1 MCVVDR
7 LGRVV
12 NEALRPI
19 LNGIRED
26 IESVKQSIANLTD
39 RVNQMAEDIMEHK
52 ENTASAIAD
61 LQQHN
66 SSTVLNKVEALNSK
80 INLIHTR
87 MKNYF
92 HSMESKVGIMIN
104 DELLTVD
111 NKMNAMSD
119 LVRADLDDVKTELSS
134 VSSTTQELCDK
145 IKEHEINT
153 TAKLIKMKKKINHR
167 FSELEESNSLNTGG
181 WRRVV
186 FLNMTNPTT
195 NCPPGWQLTSY
206 SKRSCGRVNTS
217 RLSCDSVFFPVSG
230 GPYNQVMGRIR
241 AYQWGNQHAF
251 AGRYDQKTVDGAYFS
266 GVAVMHGS
274 PREHIW
280 TFAAGNR
287 ENETRTYYNC
297 PCDNPAKRKSVPDFV
312 GDDYFCESGA
322 IWPGYY
328 SSAEAH
334 RLFHEDPLWDGKGC
348 HHTSSC
354 CSFNNP
360 PYFLKTLTRPTTDSL
375 ELKMCHF
382 TYSAYSDTA
391 VELIELYV
399 KQDFTQTKLI
409 EMEDQLKNSISRQTE
424 NINNLHVH
432 TCGGTGGWRRA
443 VYFDMTNPSTECP
456 SGWMMTGHSKR
467 TCSRSRSIEWT
478 CDSTFTPVSG
488 GPYNQVCGRIKAY
501 QFGLPNAFYGHYRY
515 GLSAI
520 DNAYFDGVAV
530 MHGIPRHHIWTF
542 AAGAW
547 ENAWQIEPR
556 SWYNCPCDGHN
567 GRYPPSFVGN
577 DYFCESAYI
586 HPGYRNRSLEQQ
598 LHYNDML
605 WDGKDC
611 LSTSTCCSLNR
622 PPYFTKNL
630 TETTS
635 DDIELRICD
644 FEQENNIAVEMVEIY
659 VKLEPELVNQ
669 NEVIKLPPHP
679 VYIDSSLH
687 MHTCGGTGGWRR
699 AVYLDMTDPNTDC
712 PAGWKLTPYEKRTC
726 HSLSDGQGSCNSAFF
741 PVEGGPYR
749 QICGR
754 IKAYQ
759 WNRPAAFTLS
769 YTTNTPDDPYFDG
782 VAVMHGQRPR
792 HHIWT
797 FAAGYPENRTDTG
810 GSRYSSICPCDPG
823 SYAQPP
829 PFVGDD
835 YFCESGYVWPGYYDS
850 IEIAQLHYNDTLWDG
865 DDCHYSSTCCSL
877 HNPPY
882 FTKTLSEITNDDLEV
897 RSCTYG
903 SPVAIELVELY
914 VKP

>member
-7 LGRVV
+7 FAGVV
-12 NEALRPI
+12 NEALKPI
-19 LNGIRED
+19 LNGIRAD

-39 RVNQMAEDIMEHK
+39 RVNQMAEDMAEHK
-52 ENTASAIAD
+52 ENTASAIANI
-61 LQQHN
+61 QPKNYSHF
-66 SSTVLNKVEALNSK
+66 STILEDTEALNVK
-80 INLIHTR
+80 IIKR
-87 MKNYF
+87 R
-92 HSMESKVGIMIN
+92 SSE
-104 DELLTVD
+104 DE
-111 NKMNAMSD
+111 N
-119 LVRADLDDVKTELSS
+119 
-134 VSSTTQELCDK
+134 
-145 IKEHEINT
+145 
-153 TAKLIKMKKKINHR
+153 
-167 FSELEESNSLNTGG
+167 SNILNTGG
-181 WRRVV
+181 WRCVA
-186 FLNMTNPTT
+186 FLNMSDPTND
-195 NCPPGWQLTSY
+195 CPPGWQLTRY
-206 SKRSCGRVNTS
+206 SKRSCGRVNRS

-230 GPYNQVMGRIR
+230 GPYNQIMGRIR

-251 AGRYDQKTVDGAYFS
+251 HGRYYQKTVDGAYFS

-280 TFAAGNR
+280 TFAVGNR
-287 ENETRTYYNC
+287 ENGTWTYYNC
-297 PCDNPAKRKSVPDFV
+297 PCDNPAKRNSTPDFV

-322 IWPGYY
+322 IWPGYRN
-328 SSAEAH
+328 H
-334 RLFHEDPLWDGKGC
+334 GGDRRLFDEDPLWDGKGC

-360 PYFLKTLTRPTTDSL
+360 PYFFKALTHPTTDTL
-375 ELKMCHF
+375 ELRMCHF
-382 TYSAYSDTA
+382 NGYGDTA
-391 VELIELYV
+391 VELVELYV
-399 KQDFTQTKLI
+399 KQDFIQTKLI
-409 EMEDQLKNSISRQTE
+409 EMEDRLKISLSCQTE

-443 VYFDMTNPSTECP
+443 VYFDMTDPCTDCP
-456 SGWMMTGHSKR
+456 SGWTMTGHSKR
-467 TCSRSRSIEWT
+467 TCSKSRIGWA
-478 CDSTFTPVSG
+478 CDSTYTPVSG
-488 GPYNQVCGRIKAY
+488 GQYNQVCGRIKAY
-501 QFGLPNAFYGHYRY
+501 QFGLPRAFYWHRFGH
-515 GLSAI
+515 SAI

-547 ENAWQIEPR
+547 ENAWQIEPQ
-556 SWYNCPCDGHN
+556 SWYNCPCDGN
-567 GRYPPSFVGN
+567 IGPYPPSFVGN

-630 TETTS
+630 TEATS

-644 FEQENNIAVEMVEIY
+644 FWTEINIAVEMVEIY
-659 VKLEPELVNQ
+659 VKLEPELVDQ

-679 VYIDSSLH
+679 VYIDTSLH
-687 MHTCGGTGGWRR
+687 VHTCGGTGGWRR
-699 AVYLDMTDPNTDC
+699 AVYLDMTDFSTNC

-726 HSLSDGQGSCNSAFF
+726 HSLSTAQGSCNSAFF

-749 QICGR
+749 QVCGR

-759 WNRPAAFTLS
+759 WRNPAAFTLS
-769 YTTNTPDDPYFDG
+769 STTKTPDDPYFDG

-797 FAAGYPENRTDTG
+797 FAAGFPENRTDLG
-810 GSRYSSICPCDPG
+810 GGRSSGICPCDPA
-823 SYAQPP
+823 SSKQPP

-835 YFCESGYVWPGYYDS
+835 YFCESGYVWPGYYDR
-850 IEIAQLHYNDTLWDG
+850 EKVAQLHYNDTLWDG
-865 DDCHYSSTCCSL
+865 EDCHYTSTCCSL
-877 HNPPY
+877 NNPPY
-882 FTKTLSEITNDDLEV
+882 FTKTLSKITNDDLEV
-897 RSCTYG
+897 RSCTFG